1 MAKTLY
7 LLRHGETA
15 ANGRFIG
22 STDLPVAPHGFLQL
36 DTTRDLLLKEGITRI
51 FCSPMLRCRQTAEH
65 LGLWQRA
72 EECAE
77 LREIDFGDWEG
88 KTFTE
93 ISSTWPEKVQEWG
106 TWSESFTFPA
116 GENIGGFLDR
126 IREVKSCI
134 DSCDDEKILVIS
146 HGGVIRTLIC
156 LYLGLSAGNYL
167 LFEIKAGCYATLS
180 LYSDGGVLTSL
191 NCGEMITKR

>member
-22 STDLPVAPHGFLQL
+22 STDLPVAPHGFVQL
-36 DTTRDLLLKEGITRI
+36 DTTRDLLRKEGISRI
-51 FCSPMLRCRQTAEH
+51 FRSPMLRCRQTSEY
-65 LGLWQRA
+65 LGLWQTA
-72 EECAE
+72 EESAV

-88 KTFTE
+88 KTFDE
-93 ISSTWPEKVQEWG
+93 ISREWPEKVQEWG

-116 GENIGGFLDR
+116 GESIGGFVAR
-126 IREVKSCI
+126 VRKAKSLI

-156 LYLGLSAGNYL
+156 LYLGLSADKYL

-180 LYSDGGVLTSL
+180 LFSEGGVLTSL
-191 NCGEMITKR
+191 NRGEVVMKI